1 MSCAV
6 PVTASEKAVAAAWR
20 ALRLLAWEVRRHDG
34 PLAACSLLV
43 DDEPRVSLGTTRP
56 PLGPDG
62 GGWSLSVILD
72 PDADADLP
80 AADAGESRYLLEDLI
95 AMRPLRDGVLPRDAL
110 ALAELYLPYCVAPAR
125 ARMMGRAFA
134 VSHFAQS
141 LDGCIATS
149 AGDARWIGCEE
160 NRVHAHRM
168 RALCDGVLVGSGTLR
183 TDRPALTVR
192 HAEGAD
198 PTRVVLG
205 DAGDVSCLE
214 RAGPGAIVL
223 IGDEDGP
230 GSPQVEHVSLPR
242 SNGRIPTGAILEELY
257 RRGIASV
264 YIEGGATTTSG
275 FLAEGHLD
283 VVQVHISPM
292 IIGSGV
298 ESFTAPSIRCVRDA
312 VRFRRHVYRSIGDG
326 MMFVGTVA
334 T

>member
-1 MSCAV
+1 
-6 PVTASEKAVAAAWR
+6 
-20 ALRLLAWEVRRHDG
+20 
-34 PLAACSLLV
+34 
-43 DDEPRVSLGTTRP
+43 VSLGTTRP
-56 PLGPDG
+56 PLGPDD
-62 GGWSLSVILD
+62 GGWSLSVVLD

-80 AADAGESRYLLEDLI
+80 AVDAGESRYLLEDLI
-95 AMRPLRDGVLPRDAL
+95 AMRPLRDGALPREAL
-110 ALAELYLPYCVAPAR
+110 ALAELYLPYSVAPAR
-125 ARMMGRAFA
+125 ARTMGRAVA

-160 NRVHAHRM
+160 NLVHAHRM
-168 RALCDGVLVGSGTLR
+168 RALCDCILIGAGTLR

-192 HAEGAD
+192 HAEGVD
-198 PTRVVLG
+198 PTRIILG
-205 DAGDVSCLE
+205 DAGDISCLE

-230 GSPQVEHVSLPR
+230 DSPQVERVPLPR

-283 VVQVHISPM
+283 IVQVHISPM
-292 IIGSGV
+292 ILGPGV
-298 ESFTAPSIRCVRDA
+298 ESFTAPSIRCVADA
-312 VRFRRHVYRSIGDG
+312 VRFRRHVYRPVGDG

-334 T
+334 S